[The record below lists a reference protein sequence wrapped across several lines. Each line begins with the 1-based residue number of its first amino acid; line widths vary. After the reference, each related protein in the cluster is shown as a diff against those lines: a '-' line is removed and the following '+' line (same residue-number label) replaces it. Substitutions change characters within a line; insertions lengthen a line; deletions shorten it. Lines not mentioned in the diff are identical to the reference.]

1 MHIVI
6 WILEGIVFSVFIAPL
21 LYMWIRFGQH
31 SVDKLGLCMLVSF
44 CIATIAY
51 FILLLVSGEAWLQN
65 RDVSMLLWTAVSNLG
80 LLVLSI
86 VVLWMVFRS
95 SK

>member
-6 WILEGIVFSVFIAPL
+6 WALEGIIFSVFIVPL
-21 LYMWIRFGQH
+21 LFMWIRFGQLAK
-31 SVDKLGLCMLVSF
+31 DKLGPWMFISF
-44 CIATIAY
+44 LIATIVF
-51 FILLLVSGEAWLQN
+51 FILLIVSGVAWLLN
-65 RDVSMLLWTAVSNLG
+65 RDASTLLWTAISNAS

-86 VVLWMVFRS
+86 VAIWMVFRN

>member
-1 MHIVI
+1 MHIAI

-31 SVDKLGLCMLVSF
+31 AVSKLGPWMFISF

-51 FILLLVSGEAWLQN
+51 FILLIVSGVAWLLN
-65 RDVSMLLWTAVSNLG
+65 RDASMLLWTAVSNLS

-86 VVLWMVFRS
+86 VVIWMVFRS